1 MDNFP
6 SLLIPG
12 AYSSWFA
19 SQPASESSALLMSV
33 LTYVAS
39 ALTDPALCLQAANAL
54 RNLCDA
60 NRKVLA
66 PQIGAF
72 AQLHAALGGIPV
84 RLGSFEV
91 FARGTE
97 NSVVSLFRT
106 RKRGR
111 LFSRLR
117 V

>member
-1 MDNFP
+1 
-6 SLLIPG
+6 
-12 AYSSWFA
+12 
-19 SQPASESSALLMSV
+19 MSV

-72 AQLHAALGGIPV
+72 AQLHAALGSIPV
-84 RLGSFEV
+84 R
-91 FARGTE
+91 A
-97 NSVVSLFRT
+97 SLFVCVC
-106 RKRGR
+106 
-111 LFSRLR
+111 LWVELNAVLSFL
-117 V
+117 